1 MFKEGA
7 TVKIACKTAE
17 LELSPY
23 INTSK
28 RFKVLSN
35 KPFGQVDGW
44 VEIANED
51 ESIITQSRFLKE
63 A

>member
-1 MFKEGA
+1 MFKEGV
-7 TVKIACKTAE
+7 TVKVASNE

-23 INTSK
+23 INTSTL
-28 RFKVLSN
+28 FKVVSN
-35 KPFGQVDGW
+35 KPYGQVDGL

-63 A
+63 VY